1 MDKTRYLALMRV
13 ERTYPR
19 AAGILV
25 PKVFVSHKYPSESQ
39 WTVDPGWPAKTIPA
53 FRKSISPGTH
63 GRAQV
68 RVPAGRLANSQFGQ
82 TRGIIPLLCDNVPT
96 VALALMLLLNI
107 HPNIYPLPRLMVL
120 ESLEDLFSFSST
132 IFPFAHFPPFSYQ
145 LYKPNLSPIP
155 VVMVSRREKKF
166 FERCRR

>member
-1 MDKTRYLALMRV
+1 M
-13 ERTYPR
+13 
-19 AAGILV
+19 
-25 PKVFVSHKYPSESQ
+25 SHKYPSESQ

-82 TRGIIPLLCDNVPT
+82 TRGIIPVLCDNVPT

-132 IFPFAHFPPFSYQ
+132 IFPFCSLSSLQ
-145 LYKPNLSPIP
+145 LPTLQTQFKPHTGGGG
-155 VVMVSRREKKF
+155 VETREKF